1 MTSDP
6 KAKEHERMRRAMDA
20 IDRLQQRLAEV
31 ERAPGESI
39 AVMGMGCRFP
49 GQVNSPESFWQL
61 LEAAR
66 HGICKTPD
74 DRWNSDHYLDSN
86 PNTVGK
92 IITNQGGF
100 LDRIREFDPGFFG
113 ITPKET
119 ASMDP
124 QHRLLLEV
132 TWEAME
138 DAGMVPSSW
147 AGKSVGVFIGISS
160 HDEI

>member
-1 MTSDP
+1 
-6 KAKEHERMRRAMDA
+6 MRRAMDA

-86 PNTVGK
+86 PNTAGK

-100 LDRIREFDPGFFG
+100 LDRIQEFDPGFFG
-113 ITPKET
+113 ITPKEIPEPLT
-119 ASMDP
+119 DGNVTDVNSSSAEAPLIPQVDLNASLP
-124 QHRLLLEV
+124 VVEQN
-132 TWEAME
+132 AS
-138 DAGMVPSSW
+138 APSDGNES
-147 AGKSVGVFIGISS
+147 
-160 HDEI
+160 E